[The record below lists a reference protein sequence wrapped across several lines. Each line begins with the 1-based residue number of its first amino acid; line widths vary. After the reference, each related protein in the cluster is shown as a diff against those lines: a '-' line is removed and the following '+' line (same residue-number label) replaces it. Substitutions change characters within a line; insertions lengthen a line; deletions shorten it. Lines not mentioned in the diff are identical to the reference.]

1 MNSDQPTPPN
11 GEEPTEREELRTRDI
26 VMRYFEDSALW
37 PVLLVLLAHIVA
49 VVAFIL
55 LLAARDRN
63 FGAIGAAGG
72 LVYLSFKIMRWEW
85 TEQKMLRTLSL
96 TVVAI
101 WILSG
106 VAAYYGNKYHFL

>member
-1 MNSDQPTPPN
+1 MNSNQTPPPE

-37 PVLLVLLAHIVA
+37 PVLLVILAHVVA

-85 TEQKMLRTLSL
+85 REQKMLRTLSV
-96 TVVAI
+96 TVVVI
-101 WILSG
+101 WILSA
-106 VAAYYGNKYHFL
+106 VAAYYGHRYHFL

>member
-1 MNSDQPTPPN
+1 VNSNQTPPPEE
-11 GEEPTEREELRTRDI
+11 EEPTEREELRTRDI

-37 PVLLVLLAHIVA
+37 PVLLVILAHVVA

-85 TEQKMLRTLSL
+85 REQKMLRTLSV
-96 TVVAI
+96 TVVLI
-101 WILSG
+101 WILSA
-106 VAAYYGNKYHFL
+106 VAAYYGHKYHFL